1 MANTFYS
8 YSAYILPSSNAEITV
23 LKGYLDSFYHK
34 PENIDEPK
42 IVLNDNQITITF
54 NDEYNFYIYLSQEKH
69 INDEAVE
76 IADDLE
82 TDWNENLYD
91 KEKLKTSIKRFEVWG
106 DPDFDMDYFNDSLF
120 IIDQIEKFSEI
131 LIFQNQ

>member
-23 LKGYLDSFYHK
+23 LKEYLDSFYHK

-82 TDWNENLYD
+82 TDWNENIYD